1 MSLPRPRL
9 DYALTVGPLLLALLA
24 FTTFH
29 HCVPTVSGKY
39 IKFCVFVYPA
49 TGLPES
55 PLLGNRNAERRRAP
69 ARWTRRVVAYRS
81 QRGAFVYMRLS
92 VDADVIVLHGH
103 PPRRIALAAPFPL
116 TSDITVLSCQF
127 ALLSVS
133 KISTTIAVDRV
144 GSVKEYA
151 PPTSSS
157 LTDREVDLDC

>member
-39 IKFCVFVYPA
+39 IKFCVFVHPA
-49 TGLPES
+49 DCRS
-55 PLLGNRNAERRRAP
+55 RRHMSRAPLLGNRSAERRRAP
-69 ARWTRRVVAYRS
+69 ARWTRRVLAYRS
-81 QRGAFVYMRLS
+81 QRGS
-92 VDADVIVLHGH
+92 S
-103 PPRRIALAAPFPL
+103 RRILLASAAPFPL
-116 TSDITVLSCQF
+116 TADITVLSCQF

-144 GSVKEYA
+144 SRTLREYSTILSM
-151 PPTSSS
+151 PNDRRSSKLSLLVSPT
-157 LTDREVDLDC
+157 